1 MSAPR
6 RIIIRRPQLVST
18 AFYIGCIVL
27 AAAMWG
33 LTNYINSRPYVLAQG
48 GDPATALSSALDAYA
63 AMNNLLTTL
72 STGLL
77 AGLGLFLTSR
87 PKQHYAAREFWP
99 AAMSG
104 VCVCVSL
111 YWAYISSQNVEW
123 AIENSVGT
131 LDLDKIQWPRQ
142 LQCLAMLLGVVFFAD
157 FVRRD
162 LTKVR

>member
-1 MSAPR
+1 MPSHSRTRTHPKV
-6 RIIIRRPQLVST
+6 VST
-18 AFYIGCIVL
+18 AFYAACIVIATAL
-27 AAAMWG
+27 WG

-48 GDPATALSSALDAYA
+48 GDPTTALSSALNAYA

-72 STGLL
+72 STGML
-77 AGLGLFLTSR
+77 AGLGLFLTGK
-87 PKQHYAAREFWP
+87 PKRQYAPGEIWP
-99 AAMSG
+99 AAMSA

-131 LDLDKIQWPRQ
+131 LDLDKIQLPRQ
-142 LQCLAMLLGVVFFAD
+142 LQCLSILLGVIFFAD

-162 LTKVR
+162 LTKVD

>member
-1 MSAPR
+1 MSAPKLV
-6 RIIIRRPQLVST
+6 IRRPQIVST
-18 AFYIGCIVL
+18 AFYFGCIAL
-27 AAAMWG
+27 AVAMWE
-33 LTNYINSRPYVLAQG
+33 LTNYINSRPYVLGQG
-48 GDPATALSSALDAYA
+48 GDPAAALNSALGAYA

-77 AGLGLFLTSR
+77 AGLGLFLTGR
-87 PKQHYAAREFWP
+87 PKQHYSPREFWP

-111 YWAYISSQNVEW
+111 YWAYISSQNIEW

-131 LDLDKIQWPRQ
+131 LDVDKIQWPRQ

-162 LTKVR
+162 LTKVN

>member
-1 MSAPR
+1 MTAPR
-6 RIIIRRPQLVST
+6 RIGRRPKIVST

-27 AAAMWG
+27 AVAMWG
-33 LTNYINSRPYVLAQG
+33 LTNYINSRPYALGQG
-48 GDPATALSSALDAYA
+48 GDPATALSNALNAYA
-63 AMNNLLTTL
+63 AMTNLLTTL
-72 STGLL
+72 ATGLL

-87 PKQHYAAREFWP
+87 PKQHYAPQEFWP
-99 AAMSG
+99 AAMSA

-123 AIENSVGT
+123 AIENSVGS

-142 LQCLAMLLGVVFFAD
+142 LQCLSMLLGVIFFAD

-162 LTKVR
+162 LTKVN